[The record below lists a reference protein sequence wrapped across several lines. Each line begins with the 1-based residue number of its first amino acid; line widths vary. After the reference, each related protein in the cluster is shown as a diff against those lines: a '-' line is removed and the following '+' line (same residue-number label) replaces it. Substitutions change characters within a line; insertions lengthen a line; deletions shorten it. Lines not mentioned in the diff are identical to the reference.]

1 MTALYDD
8 EAVYE
13 PMPPERGV
21 GGGGGRVV
29 RALLVVFVLG
39 LFLVGAASVYVMG
52 QVRGSS
58 DGAEVP
64 VEIPMGSST
73 ARIAAILD
81 DRGVVSSAR
90 LFRLYV
96 RFKGAGPFHAGE
108 YTFRRDQSY
117 DSVID
122 TLDEGPAVQVVRLTI
137 PEGFTVKQVAD
148 RVGRMPNRSGER
160 FLQLAESG
168 QVRSQF
174 QPAGSNNLE
183 GFLLPETYEFDPDD
197 DELAILTRLVQAFD
211 GTATQLGLDQSQARV
226 GLTPYETIIVAS
238 MVEEEAKLAEER
250 GKVARVVY
258 NRIERG
264 ETLGID
270 ATLRYGL
277 NRPTEP
283 LRQSD
288 LASDN
293 PYNTRKFKG
302 LPPTPIASPG
312 RLSLEAALNPTPGP
326 WFFYV
331 LADRDGRHAFAVTI
345 TEFNRYKAEAQA
357 KGLL

>member
-1 MTALYDD
+1 MTVLYDD

-13 PMPPERGV
+13 PMPPERS
-21 GGGGGRVV
+21 GGGGRRAV
-29 RALLVVFVLG
+29 RVLLVLFVLV
-39 LFLVGAASVYVMG
+39 LFLVGAASLYVLG

-58 DGAEVP
+58 GGPEVA

-96 RFKGAGPFHAGE
+96 RFKGAGPFQAGE
-108 YTFRRDQSY
+108 YTFREDQSFA
-117 DSVID
+117 SVVE
-122 TLDEGPAVQVVRLTI
+122 TLDEGPAVDVTRLTI

-148 RVGRMPNRSGER
+148 RVGRMPNRSAER
-160 FLQLAESG
+160 FLQVAESG

-174 QPAGSNNLE
+174 QPPGTTNLE
-183 GFLLPETYEFDPDD
+183 GFLLPETYEFDPED
-197 DELAILTRLVQAFD
+197 DELAIVTRLVQAFD
-211 GTATQLGLDQSQARV
+211 ATAVEIGLDQSQARV

-250 GKVARVVY
+250 GKVARVIY

-283 LRQSD
+283 LRRSD

>member
-13 PMPPERGV
+13 PMPPERG
-21 GGGGGRVV
+21 GGGRRVV
-29 RALLVVFVLG
+29 RVLLVVFVVG
-39 LFLVGAASVYVMG
+39 LFVVGAASVYAMG
-52 QVRGSS
+52 QIRGSS
-58 DGAEVP
+58 GGAEVP

-122 TLDEGPAVQVVRLTI
+122 TLDKGPVVQVVRLTI

-160 FLQLAESG
+160 FLQLAQSG

-174 QPAGSNNLE
+174 QPAGSTNLE

>member
-13 PMPPERGV
+13 PMPPPRGP
-21 GGGGGRVV
+21 GRHRGLKV
-29 RALLVVFVLG
+29 VLG
-39 LFLVGAASVYVMG
+39 IFVVLALVLGAAGLYVVD
-52 QVRGSS
+52 QVNGSS
-58 DGAEVP
+58 GGADVA
-64 VEIPMGSST
+64 VTIPMGSST
-73 ARIAAILD
+73 KRIAAILD
-81 DRGVVSSAR
+81 DKGVVSSAR
-90 LFRLYV
+90 LFSLYV
-96 RFKGAGPFHAGE
+96 RFTGGGPFQAGD
-108 YTFRRDQSY
+108 YTFKRNSPYSEVVDA
-117 DSVID
+117 
-122 TLDEGPAVQVVRLTI
+122 LDKGPEVQVVRLTV
-137 PEGFTVKQVAD
+137 PEGLLLTQIAD
-148 RVGRMPNRSGER
+148 RVGTLPGRSR
-160 FLQLAESG
+160 DTFLQLARSG
-168 QVRSQF
+168 QVRSRY
-174 QPAGSNNLE
+174 QPADSTNLE
-183 GFLLPETYEFDPDD
+183 GFLWPETYEFDPED
-197 DELAILTRLVQAFD
+197 DELTILRRMVEGFD
-211 GTATQLGLDQSQARV
+211 AVAGSLGLDQSQAKV
-226 GLTPYETIIVAS
+226 GLTPYQTIIVAS
-238 MVEEEAKLAEER
+238 MIEEEAKIPDER
-250 GKVARVVY
+250 GKVATVIY
-258 NRIERG
+258 NRIKRG

-312 RLSLEAALNPTPGP
+312 RSSLEAALNPTPGP
-326 WFFYV
+326 WLFYV

>member
-1 MTALYDD
+1 MTVLYDD

-13 PMPPERGV
+13 PMPPAR
-21 GGGGGRVV
+21 GGGGRKALRVV
-29 RALLVVFVLG
+29 LALAVVAVL
-39 LFLVGAASVYVMG
+39 LAGAAGAYVLK
-52 QVRGSS
+52 QVNGSS
-58 DGAEVP
+58 GGEDVAVA
-64 VEIPMGSST
+64 IPMGSST
-73 ARIAAILD
+73 QRIAAILD
-81 DRGVVSSAR
+81 GKGVVSSAR
-90 LFRLYV
+90 LFSLYV
-96 RFKGAGPFHAGE
+96 RVTGAGPFKAGD
-108 YTFRRDQSY
+108 YTFRRNSAY
-117 DSVID
+117 SAVVD
-122 TLDEGPAVQVVRLTI
+122 TLDKGPQVQVLRLTI
-137 PEGFTVKQVAD
+137 PEGLTLNQIAD
-148 RVGRMPNRSGER
+148 RVGRLEGRSRDR
-160 FLQLAESG
+160 FLDLAKSG

-174 QPAGSNNLE
+174 QPAGSTNLE
-183 GFLLPETYEFDPDD
+183 GFLWPETYEFDPKD
-197 DELAILTRLVQAFD
+197 DELAILRRMVEAFD
-211 GTATQLGLDQSQARV
+211 AAAAQLGLDQSPSKV
-226 GLTPYETIIVAS
+226 NLNPYQTIIVAS
-238 MVEEEAKLAEER
+238 MIEEEAKLAEER
-250 GKVARVVY
+250 GKVATVIY
-258 NRIERG
+258 NRIKRG

-312 RLSLEAALNPTPGP
+312 RSALEAALNPTPGP
-326 WFFYV
+326 WLFYV

>member
-1 MTALYDD
+1 MTTLYDD

-13 PMPPERGV
+13 PMPPERG
-21 GGGGGRVV
+21 GGTGGRRVV

-39 LFLVGAASVYVMG
+39 LFLVGAASVYVVG

-122 TLDEGPAVQVVRLTI
+122 TLDKGPAVQVVRLTI

-148 RVGRMPNRSGER
+148 RVGRMPNRSGDR
-160 FLQLAESG
+160 FLQLAQSG

-211 GTATQLGLDQSQARV
+211 GTAAQLGLDQSQAKV

-250 GKVARVVY
+250 GKVARVIY

>member
-1 MTALYDD
+1 MTVLYDD

-13 PMPPERGV
+13 PMPPPRS
-21 GGGGGRVV
+21 GGGGRKALRVV
-29 RALLVVFVLG
+29 LALAVVAVLLAG
-39 LFLVGAASVYVMG
+39 AVGAYVLK
-52 QVRGSS
+52 QVNGSS
-58 DGAEVP
+58 GGEEVP
-64 VEIPMGSST
+64 VTIPMGSST
-73 ARIAAILD
+73 TRIAAILD
-81 DRGVVSSAR
+81 DKGVVSSAR
-90 LFRLYV
+90 LFSLYV
-96 RFKGAGPFHAGE
+96 RVTGAGPFKAGD
-108 YTFRRDQSY
+108 YTFRRNSAY
-117 DSVID
+117 SKVVAA
-122 TLDEGPAVQVVRLTI
+122 LDAGPHVQVARLTI
-137 PEGFTVKQVAD
+137 PEGLTLNQIAD
-148 RVGRMPNRSGER
+148 RVGRLPGRNRDT
-160 FLQLAESG
+160 FLQLARSG

-174 QPAGSNNLE
+174 QPENSTNLE
-183 GFLLPETYEFDPDD
+183 GFLLPETYEFDPKD
-197 DELAILTRLVQAFD
+197 DEAAILRRMVEGFD
-211 GTATQLGLDQSQARV
+211 AVAAQVGLDQSQAKV
-226 GLTPYETIIVAS
+226 GLSPYQAIIVAS
-238 MVEEEAKLAEER
+238 MIEEEAKIAEER

-258 NRIERG
+258 NRIKRG

-326 WFFYV
+326 WLFYV
-331 LADRDGRHAFAVTI
+331 LADREGHHAFAVTI